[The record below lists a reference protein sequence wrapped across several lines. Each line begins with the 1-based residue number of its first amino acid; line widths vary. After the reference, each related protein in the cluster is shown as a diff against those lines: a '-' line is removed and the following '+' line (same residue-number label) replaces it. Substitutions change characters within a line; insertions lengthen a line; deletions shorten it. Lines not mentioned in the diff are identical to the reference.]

1 MTHLRPTLRWLA
13 SFAISCALAA
23 SAFAQEVGDDV
34 VAKADQVALHPDK
47 GPPVLLVKGEIL
59 SLVKVERDRYRA
71 RLTSGM
77 KGPVEGW
84 INRSDVLALAT
95 ALEIVNDELKQ
106 KPTAAG
112 YAVRAAMWEAQHNHD
127 RAIADGDEAIRLD
140 PKRAQ
145 AFFTRGTARFLKR
158 DYDPA
163 LSDFNEAIRLEPA
176 FAAAYIRRASTWRY
190 KHQYQKALADCDR
203 AFEINPSFSAVH
215 TMRAAVWGSQ
225 KQYGLAIFECNE
237 AIRLDPNFAS
247 AYNGRGYAWDLKGEF
262 AKAIADYD
270 QALRIA
276 PRAVQT
282 YLNRATV
289 YRELADWDRSLADY
303 DTAIRIAPKEF
314 PPLAA
319 RAWLRATCPDARYRD
334 GKKSLK
340 DAKQACEL
348 SGWKD
353 IACLSA
359 LAGAYAE
366 NGDFLNA
373 VRWQQKA
380 VDLVPEN
387 EPQERAAL
395 QYPLT
400 FYKSQQPFREKPPGE

>member
-1 MTHLRPTLRWLA
+1 MPMLRGLPSLA
-13 SFAISCALAA
+13 IFCALA
-23 SAFAQEVGDDV
+23 STAFAQEVGDDI
-34 VAKADQVALHPDK
+34 VAKTDQVALRPDK
-47 GPPVLLVKGEIL
+47 GPVATLAKGEIL
-59 SLVKVERDRYRA
+59 SVVKVDRDRYRA
-71 RLTSGM
+71 RLVQGI
-77 KGPVEGW
+77 KGAIEGW

-106 KPTAAG
+106 KRTAAG
-112 YAVRAAMWEAQHNHD
+112 FAARGAIWEAQHDHD
-127 RAIADGDEAIRLD
+127 QAIADCDEAIRLD

-145 AFFTRGTARFLKR
+145 VFCTRGTARFLKR

-190 KHQYQKALADCDR
+190 KRQYQKALADCDR

-215 TMRAAVWGSQ
+215 TMRAAVWCSQ
-225 KQYGLAIFECNE
+225 KQYGLAISECNE

-247 AYNGRGYAWDLKGEF
+247 AYTGRGYAWDLKGEF

-270 QALRIA
+270 RAIRIA
-276 PRAVQT
+276 PRTVQI

-289 YRELADWDRSLADY
+289 YREMADCERSLADY

-319 RAWLRATCPDARYRD
+319 RAWLRATCADARCRD

-340 DAKQACEL
+340 DARQACEL

-353 IACLSA
+353 IACLAA
-359 LAGAYAE
+359 LAAAYAE

-373 VRWQQKA
+373 VRWEEKA
-380 VDLVPEN
+380 IDLVPEK

-395 QYPLT
+395 QYPLS
-400 FYKSQQPFREKPPGE
+400 FYKSQQPFREKTLSE